1 MQNNQSNTVDSVQN
15 KELLWTTLQE
25 SGAFAGL
32 PSDRFQPVYAAFE
45 RSVQEASKSSMSLS
59 DANKHIMRQFVQSLR
74 STNAIPNQN
83 QNNNNAPKKKKIEM
97 VYRAEDLQTERAGEF
112 ERQLRE
118 KQAEMDSLL
127 TLKKPT
133 DVSFTDLADDK
144 PIGDE
149 MSRLIANEL
158 AAREREL
165 VQLKPEDI
173 KRAQQWIG
181 TTDNNTIKPELHPSN
196 NGVKKSVSFS
206 EEEHEVEQFEPNN
219 ANANEFSENNFEET
233 DFILSK
239 FKRISEPL
247 PDIGLSVA
255 GSSVAG
261 SSVASLSVAG
271 SSVASL
277 SVASLS
283 VASLPEPNA
292 IASSSVA
299 GLSVASSSVAGS
311 SVASSSV
318 AGLSVASLSVASLSV
333 ASLSMQQ
340 LYNKLLDL
348 EESMN
353 TRHAEIMAR
362 LKRAYRDGCMCPPP
376 PTYHLVRDDLE
387 FARCKFHEFTYQN
400 SVSYF

>member
-1 MQNNQSNTVDSVQN
+1 MNIKIICTIHSSNMQNNQSNTVDSVQN

-181 TTDNNTIKPELHPSN
+181 TTDNNTIKPELPPSN

-247 PDIGLSVA
+247 PDIGLLVA
-255 GSSVAG
+255 SSSVAG
-261 SSVASLSVAG
+261 LSVASSSVASSSVAGLPEPNAIASLSVAG

-277 SVASLS
+277 
-283 VASLPEPNA
+283 PEPNA
-292 IASSSVA
+292 IASLSVASSSVA
-299 GLSVASSSVAGS
+299 GSSVAGS

-362 LKRAYRDGCMCPPP
+362 LKRA
-376 PTYHLVRDDLE
+376 
-387 FARCKFHEFTYQN
+387 
-400 SVSYF
+400 